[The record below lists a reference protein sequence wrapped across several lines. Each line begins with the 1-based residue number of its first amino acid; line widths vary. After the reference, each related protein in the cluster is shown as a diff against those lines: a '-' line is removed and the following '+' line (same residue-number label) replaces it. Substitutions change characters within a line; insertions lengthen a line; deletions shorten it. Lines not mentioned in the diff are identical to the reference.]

1 MSETGRTRTQTAG
14 YSPEDLA
21 AARNG
26 DQDAFQRLTDP
37 YRRELLVH
45 GYRILGSLEDAE
57 DILQETLLRAWRRLS
72 TFEGRSSPRAW
83 LYKIATNAALDMVD
97 SRPRRHFP
105 TGAQGPADPRDP
117 LPGPAS
123 EILWLEPLPD
133 ALIDDSPNANPE
145 QRYVARE
152 SVKLAFLSALQ
163 FLPGRQRAAL
173 ILRDVLGWNAAE
185 VADLLEV
192 SAAAANSAL
201 QRARA
206 TLESRRTEMLGIS
219 ARPTDAAHLQVILER
234 YVTAWEASDT
244 RPLVELLHEQAILT
258 MPPLPAW
265 FRGRVH
271 IQQFLATNLF
281 AGQPAGLFRLRP
293 TRANGCPAF
302 ASYRRDDAGIYRP
315 AALHVLTIADEQ
327 IVEIDDFLALDDHL
341 FARFGLPALG

>member
-1 MSETGRTRTQTAG
+1 VN
-14 YSPEDLA
+14 LA
-21 AARNG
+21 
-26 DQDAFQRLTDP
+26 
-37 YRRELLVH
+37 V
-45 GYRILGSLEDAE
+45 
-57 DILQETLLRAWRRLS
+57 
-72 TFEGRSSPRAW
+72 
-83 LYKIATNAALDMVD
+83 
-97 SRPRRHFP
+97 
-105 TGAQGPADPRDP
+105 
-117 LPGPAS
+117 
-123 EILWLEPLPD
+123 
-133 ALIDDSPNANPE
+133 
-145 QRYVARE
+145 
-152 SVKLAFLSALQ
+152 LSALQ

-173 ILRDVLGWNAAE
+173 ILRDVLDWNAAE

-244 RPLVELLHEQAILT
+244 RLLVELLHEQAILT

-265 FRGRVH
+265 FRGRAH

-281 AGQPAGLFRLRP
+281 AGQPAGLFRLQA
-293 TRANGCPAF
+293 TSANGCPAF

-341 FARFGLPALG
+341 FARFGLPARG